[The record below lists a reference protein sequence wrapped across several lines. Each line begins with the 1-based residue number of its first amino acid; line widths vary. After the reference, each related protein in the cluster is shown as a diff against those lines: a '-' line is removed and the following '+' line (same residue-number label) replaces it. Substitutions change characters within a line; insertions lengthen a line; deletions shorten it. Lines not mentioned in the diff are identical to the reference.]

1 MHITKKF
8 QSAAQ
13 SSGHVKIFYSE
24 QKQVR
29 AAVKKLGGT
38 LFVKNTFLC
47 VEFEVPLQLSVSQFV
62 RLSVQ
67 SCWDP

>member
-13 SSGHVKIFYSE
+13 SSGHVKIFCSE

-29 AAVKKLGGT
+29 AAVKKIRGN
-38 LFVKNTFLC
+38 VVCQKYI
-47 VEFEVPLQLSVSQFV
+47 SVCRIRSYSATECK
-62 RLSVQ
+62 SVCP
-67 SCWDP
+67 S